1 MKLRAGLAFALMLLL
16 AAGSVVYGAHRG
28 WTAERVPVEETYA
41 GLESMLQTRVE
52 SAYNVLAVARRHLP
66 ETDEACLAVTRDR
79 DTLEGRNADGGLAQ
93 KAQAN
98 EALTRDASA
107 LLDKLAKLDSVQA
120 DARDKMYVES
130 YLPQMLAQSE
140 EKTVGAVYNQAASE
154 FNSRIRGTFSGWIA
168 RNLLGIRLAEEFTA
182 Q

>member
-1 MKLRAGLAFALMLLL
+1 MKLRTGWVFVLMICLVAF
-16 AAGSVVYGAHRG
+16 SVCYGAYRG
-28 WTAERVPVEETYA
+28 WSQERARVEESYA

-52 SAYNVLAVARRHLP
+52 SAYNVLAVAKRHISGEEGQRLFRLV
-66 ETDEACLAVTRDR
+66 EQTRDV
-79 DTLEGRNADGGLAQ
+79 LEGSASLSEKAAANQSLTLYAKELLSHLA
-93 KAQAN
+93 A
-98 EALTRDASA
+98 
-107 LLDKLAKLDSVQA
+107 LDSVQA
-120 DARDKMYVES
+120 DSRDKMYVES